1 MGLDM
6 LDSKLADEL
15 TRVAGMQLSEGIRA
29 KEGRMRVVSEIMDL
43 YNNKTLEVQAGM
55 VNIPF
60 PTLAGHIDLMQSKID
75 EAPTLTFKVPNKPSL
90 TDKVMSAWIQES
102 SSTRSGW
109 KRKDRAEKKAALL
122 SGRGIA
128 KVFASSVGNEYRSHF
143 EVVDFYSFV
152 ADPTRG
158 FLEDGN
164 YHGETDIF
172 KTADALR
179 SGARAGVYSTS
190 QVARL
195 LSGATETQADG
206 NVDVTKNKF
215 DRLRTLGIDV
225 ETTSFAGQAGKNMTE
240 WVMRHDGE
248 WYYLLFEPKSLTWVR
263 AERLRDVFANG
274 KTPYV
279 SWATHYDEFAFWTKG
294 SGDDVYPIAEAIRL
308 ILNTALENE
317 KRRGRPMRIVDSG
330 ALVDINELQDYV
342 PDNVIVRNPGRDPN
356 VVTVETPETTT
367 TIDMAMFL
375 DRMIQSKSGVSEPG
389 TSESDPKV
397 GVFYGKLQQEADRI
411 GVINKEY
418 SESYAHKGYRFFWGL
433 KQHLTKPKQVE
444 MLGKGGV
451 KLQLMDRFDF
461 KDVDDVDDV
470 IVSGGSRDAETTA
483 VESQKKVETLNALA
497 AAFPDKLNPLWI
509 IRQQLSEAG
518 YEDDQIEEA
527 MDVSVSIHKESSENA
542 DSAIQSILLGDTPNL
557 YMAADKAFADR
568 IIRFVREEMNYVE
581 LDKNGNEKGID
592 KSKKKQADLLLAF
605 VGAHVPII
613 AGNTQRQA
621 EQMAQAA
628 PTGGSLQL
636 PVPGQEEAQA
646 AAAMPGEMPAG
657 MAPAGTPMGTAAAS
671 QGISNAM
678 SP

>member
-6 LDSKLADEL
+6 LDSRLADKLAM
-15 TRVAGMQLSEGIRA
+15 VAGQQLSEGLRS
-29 KEGRMRVVSEIMDL
+29 KDGRMKIVSEIMDL
-43 YNNKTLEVQAGM
+43 YNNKTIDVQAGM

-109 KRKDRAEKKAALL
+109 KRKDRAEKKAALI

-128 KVFASSVGNEYRSHF
+128 KVFASSVGNEYRSHY
-143 EVVDFYSFV
+143 EVVDFFSFV

-172 KTADALR
+172 KTAESLR
-179 SGARAGVYSTS
+179 SGAKAGIYVPS
-190 QVARL
+190 QVSKL

-206 NVDVTKNKF
+206 NTDVTKNKF
-215 DRLRTLGIDV
+215 DRLKALGVDV
-225 ETTSFAGQAGKNMTE
+225 ATSSFAGQQGKNMTE
-240 WVMRHDGE
+240 WVMRYDGE
-248 WYYLLFEPKSLTWVR
+248 WYYLLFEPKSGVWIR

-294 SGDDVYPIAEAIRL
+294 TGDDVYPIAEAIRL

-342 PDNVIVRNPGRDPN
+342 PDNVIIRNPGRDPN
-356 VVTVETPETTT
+356 IVTVETPETTT

-411 GVINKEY
+411 GTINKEY

-483 VESQKKVETLNALA
+483 VESKKKVETLNALA
-497 AAFPDKLNPLWI
+497 AAYPEKLNPTWV

-518 YEDDQIEEA
+518 YEEDQIEEA
-527 MDVSVSIHKESSENA
+527 MDVTISAHRQSAEAA
-542 DSAIQSILLGDTPNL
+542 DAAIQEILLGGTPNL
-557 YMAADKAFADR
+557 YMAADKPFADR

-592 KSKKKQADLLLAF
+592 KKKKEQADLLLAF
-605 VGAHVPII
+605 VRAHVEII
-613 AGNTQRQA
+613 AGNAMRQA
-621 EQMAQAA
+621 AQPQAQGPGALNLPA
-628 PTGGSLQL
+628 PT
-636 PVPGQEEAQA
+636 EEQAQA
-646 AAAMPGEMPAG
+646 AAAQPGEMPSG
-657 MAPAGTPMGTAAAS
+657 MAPGGTPQGTAALS
-671 QGISNAM
+671 QGLSQTM